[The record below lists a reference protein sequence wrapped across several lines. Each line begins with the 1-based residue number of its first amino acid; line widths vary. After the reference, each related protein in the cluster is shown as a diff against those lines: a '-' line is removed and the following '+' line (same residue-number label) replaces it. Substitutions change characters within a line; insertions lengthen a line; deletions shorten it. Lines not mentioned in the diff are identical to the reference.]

1 MNITELIVEFVQQ
14 GNVVEFPGMGTLTG
28 SNVSAHHDA
37 ATGTYYPARRTVALT
52 ATMSGN
58 KAIVRH
64 IADKECVTID
74 IAEQMWGNFVAALD
88 EKLKKDTAGHE
99 FPGLG
104 TLRQQGGKVVFE
116 AIEGL
121 DLDAGKKH
129 EQPLENVATYTPKA
143 APDPFAAFDT
153 PQPAAPAETPVE
165 PEPEPAPAPEPEP
178 EPVAAAVAATAAT
191 AAAATTSAADLNEI
205 KKQLESMP
213 SSTDNG
219 KSARQAAKEAA
230 KAEKEAAKALAEAE
244 KAAAKEAKELEKQQ
258 QKAEKAAAK
267 EAARA
272 EKERAAAAKSVEK
285 TAQQSKKESAKAVRA
300 AEKAAAK
307 EARAA
312 LKAAKKAEKEAR
324 KDAAAPSPRKK
335 RPAIVWVAIIALVL
349 FGAGVVGYRLWRNHV
364 PETKG
369 TNSAQHIE
377 LPPYSRFSRDLG
389 MVAYDEAMIDDSRLK
404 VDAFMDEY
412 IRGYLTDRHYLN
424 ARAVVMDRIDEYANQ
439 RLHELMTDQRFAVQ
453 RLFPFDDYYYR
464 FCYGELQQVGGYISR
479 CRVQGELMNAER
491 LDQFLD
497 ALISEMGLHPDGTR
511 VGTAGAAGNGTANN
525 AGKNAEYVENVP
537 PAPTFKA
544 SKQGFDIIA
553 GFCTQKSHADKMTNQ
568 LKSLGCD
575 AYIINRSGLYYV
587 SMGSASSQ
595 TAAEALY
602 SHIKSWYKGDISI
615 KNWNE

>member
-52 ATMSGN
+52 ATMSGT

-129 EQPLENVATYTPKA
+129 EQPLEHVATYTPKE
-143 APDPFAAFDT
+143 APDPFAAFDA
-153 PQPAAPAETPVE
+153 PQPAAPAEAPVETAPEPTAAAE
-165 PEPEPAPAPEPEP
+165 PEPEVET
-178 EPVAAAVAATAAT
+178 AAAVAATAA
-191 AAAATTSAADLNEI
+191 AATASAADLSEI
-205 KKQLESMP
+205 KKQLENMP
-213 SSTDNG
+213 SSADKG
-219 KSARQAAKEAA
+219 KSSRQAAKEAA

-244 KAAAKEAKELEKQQ
+244 KAAAKEAKELEKRQRN
-258 QKAEKAAAK
+258 AEKQAAK
-267 EAARA
+267 EAAKA
-272 EKERAAAAKSVEK
+272 EKERIAAAKSVEK
-285 TAQQSKKESAKAVRA
+285 TSQQAKRESAKAVRA

-307 EARAA
+307 EAREA
-312 LKAAKKAEKEAR
+312 LKAAKKAEKAAR
-324 KDAAAPSPRKK
+324 KEAKPADPDRHKG
-335 RPAIVWVAIIALVL
+335 RAIVWVAIIALVL
-349 FGAGVVGYRLWRNHV
+349 FGAGVAGYRFYRGYV

-369 TNSAQHIE
+369 TNNAQHIE

-389 MVAYDEAMIDDSRLK
+389 TVAYDEALIDDSRMK
-404 VDAFMDEY
+404 VGAFMDEY
-412 IRGYLTDRHYLN
+412 IRAYLSDRHYLN

-439 RLHELMTDQRFAVQ
+439 RLHELMTDDRFAVQ
-453 RLFPFDDYYYR
+453 RLFPFNDYYFN
-464 FCYGELQQVGGYISR
+464 FCYGELQQAGAYRAR
-479 CRVQGELMNAER
+479 CRVQGELMDAER

-511 VGTAGAAGNGTANN
+511 AGAAAANGAAANN
-525 AGKNAEYVENVP
+525 AAKNAEYVENVP